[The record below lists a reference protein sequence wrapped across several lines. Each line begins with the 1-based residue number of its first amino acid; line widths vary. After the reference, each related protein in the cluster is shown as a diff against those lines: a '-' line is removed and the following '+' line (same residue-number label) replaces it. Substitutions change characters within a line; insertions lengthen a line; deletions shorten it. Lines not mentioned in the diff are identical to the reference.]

1 MGLAERFMRV
11 IFLVGLIAGA
21 AFAQTRGTAAEA
33 KSLAEKAIEHIKDV
47 GTTKAFDDFTSKDGK
62 WQNRDLYVFVIRF
75 DGTILAHG
83 SSKAV
88 VGKNM
93 LDVTDVNGKA
103 FTKDMAELMKA
114 KGSGWTDYM
123 WSNPLTHKIE
133 AKSSYGIRIP
143 NFDGFVGVGIYK

>member
-1 MGLAERFMRV
+1 MELAKRFV
-11 IFLVGLIAGA
+11 CLIFIVGLTAGV
-21 AFAQTRGTAAEA
+21 AFAQTRGTAGEA
-33 KSLAEKAIEHIKDV
+33 KALAEKAIQHIKEV
-47 GTTKAFDDFTSKDGK
+47 GTARAFQDFTAKDGK
-62 WQNRDLYVFVIRF
+62 WQSRDLYVFVIRF

-93 LDVTDVNGKA
+93 LDVSDVNGKA

-123 WSNPLTHKIE
+123 WSDPLTHKIE

-143 NFDGFVGVGIYK
+143 DFDGFVGVGIYK

>member
-1 MGLAERFMRV
+1 MASKRFLSLVFLLGLTA
-11 IFLVGLIAGA
+11 AS
-21 AFAQTRGTAAEA
+21 AFAQTRGTATEA
-33 KSLAEKAIEHIKDV
+33 KALAERAIQHIKDV
-47 GTTKAFDDFTSKDGK
+47 GTARAFTDFTAKVGK
-62 WQNRDLYVFVIRF
+62 WQSRDLYVFVIGF

-103 FTKDMAELMKA
+103 FTKEMAELMKA

-123 WSNPLTHKIE
+123 YSDPLTHKIE

-143 NFDGFVGVGIYK
+143 NFEGFVGVGVYK

>member
-1 MGLAERFMRV
+1 MELAQRFIRLV
-11 IFLVGLIAGA
+11 FFVGLTAGTV
-21 AFAQTRGTAAEA
+21 FAQTRGTAAEA
-33 KSLAEKAIEHIKDV
+33 KALAEKAIEHIKEV
-47 GTTKAFDDFTSKDGK
+47 GTTKAFEDFTTKDGK
-62 WQNRDLYVFVIRF
+62 WQSRDLYIFVIGF

-83 SSKAV
+83 STKAT

-93 LDVTDVNGKA
+93 LDVKDVNGKF

-123 WSNPLTHKIE
+123 WSDPLTRKIE

-143 NFDGFVGVGIYK
+143 NFEGFVGVGIYK

>member
-1 MGLAERFMRV
+1 MELAKRFICLV
-11 IFLVGLIAGA
+11 FFVGLTAVA

-33 KSLAEKAIEHIKDV
+33 KALAEKAIEHIKEV
-47 GTTKAFDDFTSKDGK
+47 GTTKAFEDFTSKNGK

-75 DGTILAHG
+75 DGMILAHG

-123 WSNPLTHKIE
+123 YSDPLTHKIE